1 MIPEPRTT
9 AFLFPGQGSQTVGMG
24 RALAQAEPEAAAI
37 FEQADAAL
45 GFPLSKLC
53 WEGPAEALDA
63 TEHTQP
69 ALLVHAV
76 AVWKVFQTQHPG
88 FTPAALAGHS
98 LGEFSA
104 LAAAGALSFE
114 DALKLVRARGLA
126 MKAAGQAQPGGMA
139 AVLGLEVDQVRSAC
153 EAASASGQGGV
164 WVANDNCPGQ
174 VVISGDEDALGRAS
188 QQLTDMGARKV
199 IRLAVSIAAHSPYMA
214 AAQTQFTQA
223 LAAVRLSDPQAP
235 VFGNVSAQAMTSA
248 GAIKADLEAQLTASV
263 RWTESVQAM
272 AAAGVKTVIEMGPG
286 SVLSG
291 LVRRID
297 ASLERINLDE
307 PESFSA
313 LSA

>member
-1 MIPEPRTT
+1 
-9 AFLFPGQGSQTVGMG
+9 MG

-37 FEQADAAL
+37 FELADAVL

-76 AVWKVFQTQHPG
+76 AVWKVFQTQYPG

-126 MKAAGQAQPGGMA
+126 MKTAGQAQPGGMA

-153 EAASASGQGGV
+153 EAASDSCPGGV

-174 VVISGDEDALGRAS
+174 VVISGDEDALG
-188 QQLTDMGARKV
+188 AR
-199 IRLAVSIAAHSPYMA
+199 
-214 AAQTQFTQA
+214 Q
-223 LAAVRLSDPQAP
+223 
-235 VFGNVSAQAMTSA
+235 
-248 GAIKADLEAQLTASV
+248 
-263 RWTESVQAM
+263 
-272 AAAGVKTVIEMGPG
+272 
-286 SVLSG
+286 
-291 LVRRID
+291 
-297 ASLERINLDE
+297 
-307 PESFSA
+307 PEVD
-313 LSA
+313 